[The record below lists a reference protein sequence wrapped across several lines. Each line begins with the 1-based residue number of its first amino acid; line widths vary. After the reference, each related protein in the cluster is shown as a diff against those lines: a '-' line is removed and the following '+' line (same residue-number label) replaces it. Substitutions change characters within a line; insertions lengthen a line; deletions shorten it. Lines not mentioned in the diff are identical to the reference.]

1 MTTLPVPYISQI
13 DEGRPINDCGP
24 ASALMV
30 ARAYGKALD
39 TSIDDLYARHGW
51 ADVPLAVSTI
61 MNVLDGL
68 FVPCHRETASLARLR
83 ALLDE
88 GHPVI
93 LLVDYGPVMAAGLHQ
108 FSIRGGHFVVATGHG
123 PGYFTVHD
131 PYQTD
136 ARGAHVRWPEAVLDA
151 AWRPHGQYNYTA
163 IVPDEPLV
171 GGDEEEAMDIQK
183 ARAAIEAAHANL
195 VQALEAL
202 TDDAPTPMPSPGPV
216 LEVFNTGGA
225 TLRVRETPN
234 GRIIGALMPG
244 QRVRELERR
253 DGWVRH
259 DAGGW
264 SHGDYLRPT

>member
-30 ARAYGKALD
+30 ARAYGKAHD
-39 TSIDDLYARHGW
+39 TSIDDLYARHKL
-51 ADVPLAVSTI
+51 ADAPLLVSTI
-61 MNVLDGL
+61 MQLLADLG
-68 FVPCHRETASLARLR
+68 VPCHRETAGLARLR

-88 GHPVI
+88 GHPAI
-93 LLVDYGPVMAAGLHQ
+93 LLVDYAPVMAANLHQ
-108 FSIRGGHFVVATGHG
+108 FAIKGGHFVVATGYG
-123 PGYFTVHD
+123 SGYVTVHD
-131 PYQTD
+131 PYQTG

-163 IVPDEPLV
+163 IVPDETLA

-202 TDDAPTPMPSPGPV
+202 EGDAPAPSPGPV
-216 LEVFNTGGA
+216 LEVYNTGGA
-225 TLRVRETPN
+225 TLRVRSAPN
-234 GRIIGALMPG
+234 GTVIGALMPG

-264 SHGDYLRPT
+264 SSAAYLRPT

>member
-1 MTTLPVPYISQI
+1 MSTLPVPYISQI
-13 DEGRPINDCGP
+13 DEGRLAINDCGP
-24 ASALMV
+24 ACALMV

-51 ADVPLAVSTI
+51 ADGPLAVSTI
-61 MNVLDGL
+61 MQLLSSLG
-68 FVPCHRETASLARLR
+68 VPCHRATGSLAQLR
-83 ALLDE
+83 RWIDE
-88 GHPVI
+88 RTPPI
-93 LLVDYGPVMAAGLHQ
+93 LLVDLY
-108 FSIRGGHFVVATGHG
+108 GGHFVVATGHHDG
-123 PGYFTVHD
+123 GFTMHD

-163 IVPDEPLV
+163 IVPSIALP
-171 GGDEEEAMDIQK
+171 GGEMAVDVATAQQKIQ
-183 ARAAIEAAHANL
+183 EAHA
-195 VQALEAL
+195 ALTAAMEAL

-216 LEVFNTGGA
+216 LEVYNTGGA

-264 SHGDYLRPT
+264 SSAAYLRPT

>member
-1 MTTLPVPYISQI
+1 VTTLPVPYISQI

-24 ASALMV
+24 ACALMV
-30 ARAYGKALD
+30 ARGYGHALD

-61 MNVLDGL
+61 MQLLSSLG
-68 FVPCHRETASLARLR
+68 VPCHRATGSLAQLR
-83 ALLDE
+83 RWIDE
-88 GHPVI
+88 RTPPI
-93 LLVDYGPVMAAGLHQ
+93 LLVDLY
-108 FSIRGGHFVVATGHG
+108 GGHFVVATGYG
-123 PGYFTVHD
+123 SGYVTVHD
-131 PYQTD
+131 PYQTG

-163 IVPDEPLV
+163 IVPSIALP
-171 GGDEEEAMDIQK
+171 GGEMAVDIAK
-183 ARAAIEAAHANL
+183 ARAAIEAAHSKL
-195 VQALEAL
+195 VEALETL
-202 TDDAPTPMPSPGPV
+202 TDDAPTPMPEPGPV

-225 TLRVRETPN
+225 TLRVRSAPN
-234 GRIIGALMPG
+234 GTVIGALRPG

>member
-30 ARAYGKALD
+30 ARAYGKAHD
-39 TSIDDLYARHGW
+39 TSIDDLYARHKL
-51 ADVPLAVSTI
+51 ADAPLLVSTI
-61 MNVLDGL
+61 MQLLADLG
-68 FVPCHRETASLARLR
+68 VPCHRETAGLARLR

-88 GHPVI
+88 GHPAI
-93 LLVDYGPVMAAGLHQ
+93 LLVDYAPVMAANLHQ
-108 FSIRGGHFVVATGHG
+108 FAIKGGHFVVATGYG
-123 PGYFTVHD
+123 PGYVTVHD
-131 PYQTD
+131 PYQTG

-163 IVPDEPLV
+163 IVPSIALP
-171 GGDEEEAMDIQK
+171 GGEMAVDIAAAQQK
-183 ARAAIEAAHANL
+183 IREAHA
-195 VQALEAL
+195 ALTAAMEAL
-202 TDDAPTPMPSPGPV
+202 TDDAPTPMPPPGPV
-216 LEVFNTGGA
+216 LEVYNTGGA
-225 TLRVRETPN
+225 TLRVRSVPN
-234 GRIIGALMPG
+234 GPIIGALMPG

>member
-1 MTTLPVPYISQI
+1 VTTLPVPYISQI

-24 ASALMV
+24 ACALMV
-30 ARAYGKALD
+30 ARAYGKAHD
-39 TSIDDLYARHGW
+39 TSIDDLYARHKL
-51 ADVPLAVSTI
+51 ADAPLLVSTI
-61 MNVLDGL
+61 MQLLSSLG
-68 FVPCHRETASLARLR
+68 VPCHRETASLARLR

-88 GHPVI
+88 GHPAI

-123 PGYFTVHD
+123 PGYVTVHD

-163 IVPDEPLV
+163 IVPDEPL
-171 GGDEEEAMDIQK
+171 GSKEGDVMADIEK
-183 ARAAIEAAHANL
+183 ARVKIQEAHA
-195 VQALEAL
+195 ALTAAMEAL
-202 TDDAPTPMPSPGPV
+202 TDDTPTPMPEPGPV

-225 TLRVRETPN
+225 TLRVRSAPN
-234 GRIIGALMPG
+234 GPIIGALRPG

-264 SHGDYLRPT
+264 SSAAYLRPT

>member
-1 MTTLPVPYISQI
+1 MTLPIPYISQR

-24 ASALMV
+24 ACALMV
-30 ARAYGKALD
+30 ARGYGHALD

-51 ADVPLAVSTI
+51 ADGPLAVSTI
-61 MNVLDGL
+61 MLLLASLG
-68 FVPCHRETASLARLR
+68 VPCHRATGSLAQLR
-83 ALLDE
+83 RWIDE
-88 GHPVI
+88 RTPPI

-108 FSIRGGHFVVATGHG
+108 FAIKGGHFVVATGHG
-123 PGYFTVHD
+123 PGYVTVHD

-163 IVPDEPLV
+163 IVPDEPLA
-171 GGDEEEAMDIQK
+171 GGDEEEEAMDIQK

-202 TDDAPTPMPSPGPV
+202 EGDAPTPPPGPV
-216 LEVFNTGGA
+216 LEVFNTGRDS
-225 TLRVRETPN
+225 LRVRSAPN
-234 GRIIGALMPG
+234 GTVIGGLSPG

-264 SHGDYLRPT
+264 SSAAYLRPT